1 MPGLPLAGVRVLD
14 MTVVWAGTYCATL
27 LADLGAEVIRVESTR
42 HPAPLTR
49 GAMAH
54 PTEELVKDSPPMFGG
69 MPGRV
74 PGRRPWNRFPVF
86 NAHGRNKLSMT
97 VDLLKSSGKEI
108 FNSLVRISDV
118 FVENNVTET
127 MDKLGI
133 SYEGLRELRADIV
146 TLRMPAYGS
155 TGRYRNFR
163 SLGIHMEGTVGHSL
177 LRGYADMDP
186 SANTQVYVADAAAG
200 AQGAFAVLTAL
211 HHRRR
216 TGEGQLIELAQ
227 AENVAPFLGQ
237 FFLDYSMNSRSGST
251 IGNRHPYAIQGC
263 YPCKGE
269 DCWVAITIFDDA
281 DWAAFR
287 AAIGSPEWAE
297 DPRFDTQ
304 HGRYQAHDELDT
316 RITEWTSERG
326 HYEAMNTLQQAGVA
340 AGAVMDQADA
350 YSDPHLAERGAF
362 EEAYQEDVGTH
373 LYPGAP
379 YKMSRTPLR
388 IRRGPVRLGE
398 DNEYVYKQLLNI
410 PNERYAELEREG
422 HIGMDYE

>member
-1 MPGLPLAGVRVLD
+1 MPTLPLAGVRVLD

-27 LADLGAEVIRVESTR
+27 LADLGAEVIRVESIKN
-42 HPAPLTR
+42 PAPLTR
-49 GAMAH
+49 GVMAH
-54 PTEELVKDSPPMFGG
+54 PTEELIKSAPPIFGG

-97 VDLLKSSGKEI
+97 VDLLQPGGRDI
-108 FNSLVRISDV
+108 FNSLVQVSDV

-133 SYEGLRELRADIV
+133 SYQSLRAQRSDILM
-146 TLRMPAYGS
+146 LRMPAYGS
-155 TGRYRNFR
+155 TGPYKNFR
-163 SLGIHMEGTVGHSL
+163 SLGIHMEGAVGHSL

-200 AQGAFAVLTAL
+200 AQGAFAVLAGL

-227 AENVAPFLGQ
+227 AENVAPFMGQ
-237 FFLDYSMNSRSGST
+237 FFMDYSMNGRNGAT
-251 IGNRHPYAIQGC
+251 IGNRHHYAIQGC
-263 YPCKGE
+263 YPRNGE
-269 DCWVAITIFDDA
+269 DRWVNVTIFDDA

-287 AAIGSPEWAE
+287 TAIGSPAWAE
-297 DPRFDTQ
+297 DTRFDTQ
-304 HGRYQAHDELDT
+304 HGRYQAHDELDA
-316 RITEWTSERG
+316 RISEWTRERG
-326 HYEAMNTLQQAGVA
+326 HYEVMHTLQQAGVA
-340 AGAVMDQADA
+340 AGAVIDQADA
-350 YSDPHLAERGAF
+350 YSDPHLKERGSF

-379 YKMSRTPLR
+379 FNMSRTPPS

-398 DNEYVYKQLLNI
+398 DNEYVYRELLGI
-410 PNERYAELEREG
+410 SDERYAELEREG

>member
-1 MPGLPLAGVRVLD
+1 MPTLPLAGVRVLD

-27 LADLGAEVIRVESTR
+27 LADLGAEVIRVESTKN
-42 HPAPLTR
+42 PAPLTR

-54 PTEELVKDSPPMFGG
+54 PTEELIKSAPPMFGG

-97 VDLLKSSGKEI
+97 VDLLHPGGRDI
-108 FNSLVRISDV
+108 FNSLVQVSDV

-133 SYEGLRELRADIV
+133 SYESLRAQRSDILM
-146 TLRMPAYGS
+146 LRMPAYGS
-155 TGRYRNFR
+155 TGPYKNFR
-163 SLGIHMEGTVGHSL
+163 SLGIHMEGAVGHSL

-200 AQGAFAVLTAL
+200 AQGAFAVLAGL

-227 AENVAPFLGQ
+227 AENVAPFMGQ
-237 FFLDYSMNSRSGST
+237 FFMNYSMNRRNGAT

-269 DCWVAITIFDDA
+269 DRWVNITIFADP

-287 AAIGSPEWAE
+287 TAIGSPPWAE

-304 HGRYQAHDELDT
+304 HGRHQAHDELDA
-316 RITEWTSERG
+316 RISEWTRERG
-326 HYEAMNTLQQAGVA
+326 HYEVMHALQQAGVA
-340 AGAVMDQADA
+340 AGAVIDQADA
-350 YSDPHLAERGAF
+350 FSDPHLKERGSF

-379 YKMSRTPLR
+379 FKMSRTPPS

-398 DNEYVYKQLLNI
+398 DNEYVYRKLLSI
-410 PNERYAELEREG
+410 SDERYAELEREG

>member
-1 MPGLPLAGVRVLD
+1 

-54 PTEELVKDSPPMFGG
+54 PTEELVRDSPPMFGG

-97 VDLLKSSGKEI
+97 VNLPQPGGRDI
-108 FNSLVRISDV
+108 FDRLVQVSDV

-133 SYEGLRELRADIV
+133 SYESLRELRGDIV
-146 TLRMPAYGS
+146 MLRMPAYGS
-155 TGRYRNFR
+155 TGPYKNFR

-200 AQGAFAVLTAL
+200 AQGAFAVLAGL

-216 TGEGQLIELAQ
+216 TGQGQLIELAQ

-237 FFLDYSMNSRSGST
+237 FFMDYSMNGRNGST

-269 DCWVAITIFDDA
+269 DQWVNITIFDDG

-287 AAIGSPEWAE
+287 AAIGSPPWTE

-304 HGRYQAHDELDT
+304 HGRYQAHDELDAC
-316 RITEWTSERG
+316 ISEWTREHG
-326 HYEAMNTLQQAGVA
+326 HYEVMHALQKAGVA
-340 AGAVMDQADA
+340 AGAVVDQADA
-350 YSDPHLAERGAF
+350 FSDSHLKERGAF
-362 EEAYQEDVGTH
+362 EEAYQEDVGTY

-379 YKMSRTPLR
+379 FKLSRTPPG

-398 DNEYVYKQLLNI
+398 DNEYVYKQLLSI
-410 PNERYAELEREG
+410 SDKRYAELEREG

>member
-1 MPGLPLAGVRVLD
+1 MPTLPLEGVRVLD

-27 LADLGAEVIRVESTR
+27 LADLGAEVIRVESTKN
-42 HPAPLTR
+42 PAPLTR
-49 GAMAH
+49 GVMAH
-54 PTEELVKDSPPMFGG
+54 PTEELIKSAPPIFGG

-97 VDLLKSSGKEI
+97 VDLLQPGGRDI
-108 FNSLVRISDV
+108 FNSLVQVSDV

-133 SYEGLRELRADIV
+133 SYESLQAQRSDILM
-146 TLRMPAYGS
+146 LRMPAYGS
-155 TGRYRNFR
+155 TGPYKNFR
-163 SLGIHMEGTVGHSL
+163 SLGIHMEGAVGHSL

-200 AQGAFAVLTAL
+200 AQGAFAVLVGL

-227 AENVAPFLGQ
+227 AENVAPFMGQ
-237 FFLDYSMNSRSGST
+237 FFMDYSMNGRNGAT

-269 DCWVAITIFDDA
+269 DRWVNVTIFDDA

-287 AAIGSPEWAE
+287 TAIGSPAWAE

-304 HGRYQAHDELDT
+304 HGRYQAHDELDD
-316 RITEWTSERG
+316 RISEWTRERG
-326 HYEAMNTLQQAGVA
+326 HYEVMHALQQAGVA
-340 AGAVMDQADA
+340 AGAVIDQADA
-350 YSDPHLAERGAF
+350 YSDPHLKERGAF

-379 YKMSRTPLR
+379 FKMSGTPPS

-398 DNEYVYKQLLNI
+398 DNEYVYRKLLSI
-410 PNERYAELEREG
+410 SDERYAELEREG